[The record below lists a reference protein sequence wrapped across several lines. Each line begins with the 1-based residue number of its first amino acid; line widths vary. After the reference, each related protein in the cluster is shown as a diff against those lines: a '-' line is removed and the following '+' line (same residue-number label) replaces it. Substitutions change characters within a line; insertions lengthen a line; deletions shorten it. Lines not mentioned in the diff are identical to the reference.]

1 MTFWPKFFFIESLYF
16 VVPYAFNMIRFCKI
30 KRNGFSFSCAF
41 FIFQF
46 FENFAL
52 SLYAIKVTKKL
63 RYNPIFSNFSAV
75 AVIKNVFITKKS
87 WKREELGRYVLFR

>member
-1 MTFWPKFFFIESLYF
+1 MDLVFHVHFLFFNFL
-16 VVPYAFNMIRFCKI
+16 KI
-30 KRNGFSFSCAF
+30 
-41 FIFQF
+41 
-46 FENFAL
+46 FEAAL

-63 RYNPIFSNFSAV
+63 RYNPIFSNFVAV